1 MPRTPTPQTSTSAP
15 SPDRGY
21 RSTTTTSRE
30 EAEGLRSPEM
40 PKKRVWRPPIREENS
55 EESEGDDGE
64 DDYEECDEAVLF
76 YERFDEEPM
85 RRVES

>member
-1 MPRTPTPQTSTSAP
+1 
-15 SPDRGY
+15 
-21 RSTTTTSRE
+21 
-30 EAEGLRSPEM
+30 M
-40 PKKRVWRPPIREENS
+40 PKKRVWRPPIREVNS
-55 EESEGDDGE
+55 ESEGDDGE